1 MNKDM
6 KKQHVIGLLTL
17 LALASCDSHDASDP
31 STRTAARFVA
41 TIQSQADTRAADTS
55 WDANDQIGVSGTSG
69 STTYTNIAHATAEG
83 DGSFALVKA
92 EDEILFMDEKEVT
105 FSAYYP
111 WTSDISSP
119 LAFTV
124 ADLSK
129 QKSFDYL
136 YGTGTGSA
144 TSPTVSIAFHHV
156 MSKLVFTL
164 KATEEFTLAD
174 LKATKMKIEGL
185 GVSGTFNASTGAVSL
200 ADDAATSLDV
210 NDNAP
215 STEQTDAL
223 AYSLILPPQKAADA
237 ITLTFTSSGVTFTA
251 QMTLPDENTLLAG
264 TEYAVNVTLYKSAA
278 VVNGCTITAWEKK
291 TMDDLSAEL

>member
-1 MNKDM
+1 M
-6 KKQHVIGLLTL
+6 KNTVIGLLTL
-17 LALASCDSHDASDP
+17 LALASCDNHDASGP
-31 STRTAARFVA
+31 SIRTAARFVA

-69 STTYTNIAHATAEG
+69 STTYSNIAHATAEG

-105 FSAYYP
+105 FTAYYP
-111 WTSDISSP
+111 WAEDISSP

-124 ADLSK
+124 ADQSK

-144 TSPTVSIAFHHV
+144 TSPTVSIAFHHA

-164 KATEEFTLAD
+164 KTTDDFTLAD
-174 LKATKMKIEGL
+174 LKATKMKLSGL
-185 GVSGTFNASTGAVSL
+185 AMSGTFNASTGAVSL

-223 AYSLILPPQKAADA
+223 TYSLILPPQKAADA
-237 ITLTFTSSGVTFTA
+237 LTLTFTSGGVTFTA
-251 QMTLPDENTLLAG
+251 QMTLPDENSLLAG
-264 TEYAVNVTLYKSAA
+264 TEYAVNVTLNKSAA